1 MMCKEGF
8 IIRYKNMKKKITHK
22 KIIPRLRS
30 QNCRLFKVKIK
41 KKLSKNSYICKLI

>member
-41 KKLSKNSYICKLI
+41 KKKAQQILIFAS